1 MPVNPKVYIDRLIK
15 ALAEHER
22 YYNVSSSR
30 YYSERMGRYCMKY
43 RLEDKQT
50 GFKIDVFNKIEILKY
65 LVREFSEVTGR
76 EVPEACLQPLDDK
89 EPEPPKKNLGGRPR
103 KKRGVYILE
112 NYKQKVT
119 PKKKKRGRPPK
130 KKDKDTKDK

>member
-1 MPVNPKVYIDRLIK
+1 MPVNPKVYIDRLTK
-15 ALAEHER
+15 ALEEHGR

-43 RLEDKQT
+43 RLEDKQKNV
-50 GFKIDVFNKIEILKY
+50 KIDVFNKIEILKY

-112 NYKQKVT
+112 NFKSRA
-119 PKKKKRGRPPK
+119 PKKKSGRPPK
-130 KKDKDTKDK
+130 KGTKDKK